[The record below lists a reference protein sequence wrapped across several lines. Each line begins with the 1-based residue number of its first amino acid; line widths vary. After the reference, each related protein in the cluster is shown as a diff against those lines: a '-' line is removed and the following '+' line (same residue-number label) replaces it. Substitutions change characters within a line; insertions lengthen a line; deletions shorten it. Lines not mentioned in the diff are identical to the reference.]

1 MARRLLL
8 VVPTLLGI
16 SLLAFALVKLAPGDA
31 AEIFAARTLQQQ
43 PTRAQTEAAR
53 RELGLDRPIVVQYTS
68 FVANAVRGDLGNSYS
83 TRRPVT
89 RELFSRLPA
98 TLELAIPA
106 AFLAVVLGVAAG
118 TLSAVHR
125 NRVVDQ
131 LIRLGSLAGASLP
144 SFWLALI
151 LIVLFAV
158 QLSWLPVAGRDEPS
172 SYVLPILTLA
182 AAPTA
187 VFARFARSA
196 VLETLGEDYVRTARG
211 KGVAEPLVVLRHAL
225 RNAMVPVVTQFGT
238 QLGALAAGAVI
249 VENIFAWPGV
259 GQLGLSAIQER
270 DYPVVE
276 AFVLYAGALFVVI
289 NLLVDLSYVII
300 DPRVRLGARS

>member
-1 MARRLLL
+1 
-8 VVPTLLGI
+8 VIPTLVGI

-31 AEIFAARTLQQQ
+31 AEIYAARTLQQQ
-43 PTRAQTEAAR
+43 PTREQVAAAR
-53 RELGLDRPIVVQYTS
+53 VELGLDRPLVVQYTS

-83 TRRPVT
+83 TGRPVT
-89 RELFSRLPA
+89 TELFSHVPA
-98 TLELAIPA
+98 TLEIAVPA
-106 AFLAVVLGVAAG
+106 AIVAFVVGVAAG
-118 TLSAVHR
+118 IICAVYR

-131 LIRLGSLAGASLP
+131 LVRVGSLVGASLP
-144 SFWLALI
+144 SFWLALM
-151 LIVLFAV
+151 LIVVFAV
-158 QLSWLPVAGRDEPS
+158 TLSWFPVAGRDQPS
-172 SYVLPILTLA
+172 SYVLPIATLA

-211 KGVAEPLVVLRHAL
+211 KGVSEALVVLRHAL
-225 RNAMVPVVTQFGT
+225 RNALIPVVTQFGT
-238 QLGALAAGAVI
+238 QIGILAAGAVI

-259 GQLGLSAIQER
+259 GQLGLTAIQER

-276 AFVLYAGALFVVI
+276 AFVLYAGFLFVII
-289 NLLVDLSYVII
+289 NLLVDLSYVVI

>member
-1 MARRLLL
+1 M
-8 VVPTLLGI
+8 
-16 SLLAFALVKLAPGDA
+16 LAFALVKLAPGDA